1 MADRNHSF
9 VAILFQLSQVV
20 CLWLI
25 AAGTTEVAA
34 NTSREEL
41 DFFERRVRPVL
52 VEHCFECHS
61 SDTPESELQLDSL
74 AGMLT
79 GGIRGPSI
87 VVSKPDESLLV
98 RAIRHGE
105 ILKMPPKTKL
115 SPTQIADIAAW
126 IEMGAPWP
134 DSEPIPAD
142 ISTSRGAEASFSE
155 EQFAFW
161 SLQKPV
167 RPVTPGVQ
175 HGPWIRTPID
185 AFILHRLEAA
195 GFSPAPPASRRTL
208 IRRATFDLT
217 GLPPTPEEIQTF
229 LTDQRKGAFA
239 RVVER
244 LLASPRYGERWGRHW
259 LDVARYADSN
269 GLDENLAYGNA
280 FQYRDYV
287 VAAFNNDKPFDR
299 FVHEQIAG
307 DLLPEFANTVAR
319 LEAMVA
325 TGFLSLGAKM
335 LAEDDPVKMQMDIID
350 EQIDTIGRAFIGL
363 SLGCARCHDHKF
375 DPVSTADY
383 YGLAGIFKSTKTM
396 DHFNVVA
403 RWQERPL
410 ASPEEVGVF
419 ESQKQQIST
428 NQSEIETLQNTAAEE
443 VLQDARQHVG
453 QYLLATC
460 QLEPADGLLGNDHQP
475 KAEFVQ
481 AWSDYLQR
489 TSHDESS
496 PFAAWNTVVSEP
508 DPSMLSDYVKGVLD
522 ELDFPRSSFA
532 ATDETETGRLLHDLA
547 QRYQDRCVQ
556 IVSQGETTK
565 DNAFNKALAT
575 VLNDPDGPFKVPETI
590 DKYYSEKIAAEL
602 TALKTKQESLEKA
615 LPQIPHAMAVSEG
628 PVEDVRIHIRGN
640 HLTLGRTVARQLPAG
655 LQLANGHTIDK
666 QRSGRLELASW
677 LTHSDQPLTARV
689 MANRIWL
696 WHFGEGLVRS
706 PDNFGQLGE
715 RPTHPGLLDWL
726 AVQFVESGWSIK
738 QMHRL
743 LMLSSTYQM
752 STAWNEQAALSD
764 PDNFLY
770 WRFNRRRLEA
780 ESIRDALLA
789 ASAQL
794 DFSTGG
800 SLLPTENRA
809 YVTGTASVNPVAYQ
823 SKRRSIYLPIVRS
836 ALYDMFQVFDF
847 ADPSVMH
854 GQRQSTTVAPQA
866 LFMMN
871 SQFVS
876 EQTLALADRLLG
888 LQDLED
894 RDRVAVAYE
903 RTVGRSPKEAEV
915 SRNLQ
920 FIERYQNATTS
931 SGIGTA
937 EARRRAWQS
946 LCRAIVSTNEFVYT
960 E

>member
-9 VAILFQLSQVV
+9 GPTLFQLGGFV

-25 AAGTTEVAA
+25 AAGATEVAA
-34 NTSREEL
+34 NTSLKEL
-41 DFFERRVRPVL
+41 DFFEKRVRPIL
-52 VEHCFECHS
+52 AEHCFECHS
-61 SDTPESELQLDSL
+61 SDTAESELQLDSL
-74 AGMLT
+74 AGMLR

-87 VVSKPDESLLV
+87 VLSKPDDSLLV

-115 SPTQIADIAAW
+115 SPTHIADIAAW

-134 DSEPIPAD
+134 DSEPILLD
-142 ISTSRGAEASFSE
+142 TSKSRDAEVSFSE
-155 EQFAFW
+155 EQLAFW
-161 SLQKPV
+161 SLQKPL

-175 HGPWIRTPID
+175 NRSWIRAPID
-185 AFILHRLEAA
+185 SFILHRLEAA

-208 IRRATFDLT
+208 IRRVTFDLT

-229 LTDQRKGAFA
+229 LADQKPGAFA

-244 LLASPRYGERWGRHW
+244 LLASARYGERWGRHW

-269 GLDENLAYGNA
+269 GLDENLAFGNA

-307 DLLPEFANTVAR
+307 DLLPEFTNTTAR

-350 EQIDTIGRAFIGL
+350 EQIDTIGRAFMGL

-375 DPVSTADY
+375 DPLSTADY

-410 ASPEEVGVF
+410 ASPEEVEVF
-419 ESQKQQIST
+419 EAQKQQIST
-428 NQSEIETLQNTAAEE
+428 NQAEIETLRDAATKE

-453 QYLLATC
+453 QYLLATW
-460 QLEPADGLLGNDHQP
+460 QPEQTDGLPGDDHQP

-481 AWSDYLQR
+481 TWLEYLQR
-489 TSHDESS
+489 TGHDENS
-496 PFAAWNTVVSEP
+496 PFAAWNAIASGLELSTLP
-508 DPSMLSDYVKGVLD
+508 DSVKGILD
-522 ELDFPRSSFA
+522 KLDFPRSSFA
-532 ATDETETGRLLHDLA
+532 ATDETETGTLLHDLA

-556 IVSQGETTK
+556 IVSPGEPTR
-565 DNAFNKALAT
+565 DNAFNKTLAT

-590 DKYYSEKIAAEL
+590 DKYYAEKIAGKL
-602 TALKTKQESLEKA
+602 TVLKTKQESLEKA

-628 PVEDVRIHIRGN
+628 PIEDVRIHIRGN
-640 HLTLGRTVARQLPAG
+640 HLTLGRTVARQLPAVP
-655 LQLANGHTIDK
+655 QLANDHTIDK

-677 LTHSDQPLTARV
+677 LTHSDHPLTARV
-689 MANRIWL
+689 MVNRLWL
-696 WHFGEGLVRS
+696 WHFGAGLVRS

-726 AVQFVESGWSIK
+726 AVQFIESGWSIK

-752 STAWNEQAALSD
+752 STTWNEQAALSD
-764 PDNFLY
+764 PDNLLW

-789 ASAQL
+789 ASGKL
-794 DFSTGG
+794 DFSAGG
-800 SLLPTENRA
+800 SLLRTENRD
-809 YVTGTASVNPVAYQ
+809 YVTGTSSVNPVLYQ
-823 SKRRSIYLPIVRS
+823 SQRRSIYLPIVRS
-836 ALYDMFQVFDF
+836 TLYDMFQVFDF

-876 EQTLALADRLLG
+876 EQAQALADRLLG

-894 RDRVAVAYE
+894 RSRVAVAYE
-903 RTVGRSPKEAEV
+903 RTIGRPPNEAEV
-915 SRNLQ
+915 SRDLQ
-920 FIERYQNATTS
+920 FIKRYQKATTS
-931 SGIGTA
+931 SEIGTA

-946 LCRAIVSTNEFVYT
+946 LCRAIVATNEFIYM